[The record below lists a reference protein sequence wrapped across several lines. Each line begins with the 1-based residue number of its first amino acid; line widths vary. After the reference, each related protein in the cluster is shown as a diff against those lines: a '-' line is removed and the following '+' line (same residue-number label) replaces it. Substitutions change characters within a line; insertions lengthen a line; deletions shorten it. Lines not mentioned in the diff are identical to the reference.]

1 MLVLVCFFNDGVKI
15 VPRYLNLS
23 QCSFSLIKISA
34 VSVAVAI
41 FPGGGKNIASV
52 FMCYCTYTV
61 WQIVSCV
68 CFLVIKKC
76 ILSLEF
82 PTTVK
87 SKNVTVFVNF
97 DDSPKLKLENT
108 QDTCHA
114 HKEH

>member
-52 FMCYCTYTV
+52 FMYYLYCMANCELCLFFGHQKMYFV
-61 WQIVSCV
+61 VRIPHNG
-68 CFLVIKKC
+68 KK
-76 ILSLEF
+76 
-82 PTTVK
+82 
-87 SKNVTVFVNF
+87 
-97 DDSPKLKLENT
+97 
-108 QDTCHA
+108 
-114 HKEH
+114 